1 MEIEINGN
9 GAESWNVLGASIL
22 VIISTNNN
30 IPFYIEF
37 SIVILLS
44 RTHLNTRVP
53 PTSDIPLQHIRNG
66 YLLPNDGMLAWVCY
80 KFGDGVKRGNQTLS
94 KSCPTRISYVLC
106 RLSDCYKS
114 GDGVSRD
121 DEEVTKQGHTEA

>member
-1 MEIEINGN
+1 LPKVVYLDLMAIEISGN
-9 GAESWNVLGASIL
+9 GAEPRNVLGASIL

-66 YLLPNDGMLAWVCY
+66 YLLPNDGMRVI
-80 KFGDGVKRGNQTLS
+80 V
-94 KSCPTRISYVLC
+94 ISL
-106 RLSDCYKS
+106 
-114 GDGVSRD
+114 
-121 DEEVTKQGHTEA
+121 EMA

>member
-30 IPFYIEF
+30 IPFYIEC

-53 PTSDIPLQHIRNG
+53 PTSDIPH
-66 YLLPNDGMLAWVCY
+66 
-80 KFGDGVKRGNQTLS
+80 
-94 KSCPTRISYVLC
+94 
-106 RLSDCYKS
+106 
-114 GDGVSRD
+114 
-121 DEEVTKQGHTEA
+121 